1 MKKYDVKVS
10 FFPKPRVT
18 AKKSTHKCTS
28 SIRHSTIQVDE
39 IDLVWGSI
47 YANKENKVKNFEDRL
62 DYDKSLVRYLFDL
75 KNTGLDLCVNPD
87 IIKVE
92 QTQKTFFMNR
102 LGVILCNIVAKKEFD
117 LKHLNHL
124 QNVLRNKKI
133 SFYPKK
139 PKKSPDYIA
148 QKGSEFYLLEAKGT
162 SSKNIYAQEIAA
174 ITQLNSINSIKTNGK
189 AFTPYKLLSQTTL
202 NGKKVEVALVDP
214 EGYGVEID
222 FKGNDFEEIC
232 SENYEIFLN
241 NNFLNPITIDNIEY
255 KVCFI
260 DDYIIGFSSN
270 YRNIDV
276 DVEFTDLSLK
286 SNRIKGIYNQDAIV
300 NGRLFNDGTLILKV

>member
-18 AKKSTHKCTS
+18 TKKSTHKCTL
-28 SIRHSTIQVDE
+28 SIKHSTIKVDE

-62 DYDKSLVRYLFDL
+62 DYDKALVRYLFDL
-75 KNTGLDLCVNPD
+75 KNVGSDLCINSD
-87 IIKVE
+87 AMKVE
-92 QTQKTFFMNR
+92 QTQKAFFMNR
-102 LGVILCNIVAKKEFD
+102 IGVILCNIVAKKEFGIS
-117 LKHLNHL
+117 HLNHL
-124 QNVLRNKKI
+124 QNILRNKKI

-162 SSKNIYAQEIAA
+162 SSNNIYAQEIAA

-202 NGKKVEVALVDP
+202 NGKKVEVTLIDP
-214 EGYGVEID
+214 EGEGVEID
-222 FKGNDFEEIC
+222 FGDTDFEEIC
-232 SENYEIFLN
+232 FKDYKLN
-241 NNFLNPITIDNIEY
+241 LNENFLKTITIDDEKYNI
-255 KVCFI
+255 CII
-260 DDYIIGFSSN
+260 DDYVIGFNHNCRSLELDKEISN
-270 YRNIDV
+270 MGNKIEGIGD
-276 DVEFTDLSLK
+276 
-286 SNRIKGIYNQDAIV
+286 SNSIIE
-300 NGRLFNDGTLILKV
+300 GRLFNDGTLILKIIDK